1 MRVDGDWSRQ
11 GLKMAKHTKKPAV
24 INSPYDMCAI
34 ANMLQVLE
42 SIDYSTQVKFYFFLS
57 LTASVSI
64 HFNYMKNNSV
74 KIFKKI
80 PCFPQKKIIF

>member
-1 MRVDGDWSRQ
+1 MFSRMFNASLFHTMRVDGDWSRQ

-42 SIDYSTQVKFYFFLS
+42 SIDYSTQVKFDIFFELDSLS
-57 LTASVSI
+57 LHSLPL
-64 HFNYMKNNSV
+64 YEK
-74 KIFKKI
+74 
-80 PCFPQKKIIF
+80 